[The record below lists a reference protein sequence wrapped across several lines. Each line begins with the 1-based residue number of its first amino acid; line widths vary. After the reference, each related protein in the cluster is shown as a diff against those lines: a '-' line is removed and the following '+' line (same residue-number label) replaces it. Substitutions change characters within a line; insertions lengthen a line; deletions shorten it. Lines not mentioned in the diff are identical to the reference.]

1 MENEENPI
9 YPIDLSIF
17 KDQIRQTLLNILDTL
32 PPVEK
37 TLILEKTC
45 LSKLNYLTS
54 LEPLKERQ
62 VRKELIIL
70 KSGSFVSDSPIIIY
84 IITPQLENVKIIEKH
99 IESNTK
105 DFGSKDSNE
114 AENKESFNKYHL
126 IFIPKISGECYS
138 YINNSKYKS
147 YFNTHILNI
156 DIFQLDYDLLSLENQ
171 NSFRDIYVD
180 KNLNSLSCLSRAIIK
195 YETVFGRIK
204 YKYSKGFYSKKL
216 TEILNREEE
225 TLSSSLNNENE
236 TLACLIFDRNVDMV
250 TPFCTNYIYEGILD
264 DYIGIDFNTISVNT
278 KILEKESKVD
288 NIKKIDLSVK
298 DKFYTLVKDFNY
310 KKIQKFFPE
319 RLTELNKDKENLDKE
334 KKVEKNSL
342 TNHINLSD
350 YIARNQKL
358 PIFKFYQNMEKSL
371 LKGELPN
378 KLHDFIEDELSK
390 KANEYNLLK
399 LICLESIIHSGIKY
413 KVYEQIKKDFLNIY
427 GYQEIFLWH
436 NLEKIEILKQQDNN
450 SFYADANKKL
460 QLIFDNVDIN
470 DPNDISYTYNGYAPI
485 FVRLIEKA
493 ISQGGWGAIRDILK
507 KIPGETNFP
516 SDETD
521 IFSTSVDK
529 QFILLVFIG
538 GITYGELAAIR
549 YLNKKNNNK
558 KFIVITTGIINSKK
572 IFDSLK
578 KGEYNLENQNSLTN

>member
-37 TLILEKTC
+37 TLILEKSC

-62 VRKELIIL
+62 VKKELIIL
-70 KSGSFVSDSPIIIY
+70 KPTAFVSDCPIIIY

-114 AENKESFNKYHL
+114 IKDKEAFNKYHL

-138 YINNSKYKS
+138 YINESKYKS
-147 YFNTHILNI
+147 YFNLHILNI
-156 DIFQLDYDLLSLENQ
+156 DIYQLDCDLLSLENK

-180 KNLNSLSCLSRAIIK
+180 RNLNSLSCLSRAIIK

-216 TEILNREEE
+216 TELLNREEE
-225 TLSSSLNNENE
+225 ALSNTLNNENE
-236 TLACLIFDRNVDMV
+236 TLACFIFDRNVDMI
-250 TPFCTNYIYEGILD
+250 TPLCSNHIYEGILD
-264 DYIGIDFNTISVNT
+264 DYFGIDFNSLST
-278 KILEKESKVD
+278 KSKIVEKESKAD
-288 NIKKIDLSVK
+288 NMKKIDLSEK
-298 DKFYTLVKDFNY
+298 DKFYTSVKDYNF
-310 KKIQKFFPE
+310 KKIQKYFPE
-319 RLTELNKDKENLDKE
+319 RLTELNKENLDKE
-334 KKVEKNSL
+334 KKIEKASL
-342 TNHINLSD
+342 TNHINLTD
-350 YIARNQKL
+350 HILMNQKL
-358 PIFKFYQNMEKSL
+358 PIFKFYQNFEKSL
-371 LKGELPN
+371 LKGELSN
-378 KLHDFIEDELSK
+378 KLHDFIEDEMSK
-390 KANEYNLLK
+390 KANEFNLLK
-399 LICLESIIHSGIKY
+399 IICLESIIHSGIKY
-413 KVYEQIKKDFLNIY
+413 KIYEQIRKDFLNVY
-427 GYQEIFLWH
+427 GYKEIFLWH
-436 NLEKIEILKQQDNN
+436 NLEKVEVLKPQDSNN
-450 SFYADANKKL
+450 FYSDANKKL
-460 QLIFDNVDIN
+460 QLYFENVDIN
-470 DPNDISYTYNGYAPI
+470 DPNDISYTYSGYAPMI
-485 FVRLIEKA
+485 IRLVEKA
-493 ISQGGWGAIRDILK
+493 ISQGGWGAIKDLLR
-507 KIPGETNFP
+507 KIPGDTNFP

-549 YLNKKNNNK
+549 LLNKKNRNK
-558 KFIVITTGIINSKK
+558 KFIVITTGMINSKM
-572 IFDSLK
+572 IFDSLRT
-578 KGEYNLENQNSLTN
+578 GEYKLEIYNNITN

>member
-1 MENEENPI
+1 MENEDNPI

-17 KDQIRQTLLNILDTL
+17 KDQIRQTLLSILDTL

-37 TLILEKTC
+37 TLILEKSC
-45 LSKLNYLTS
+45 ISKLNYLTS
-54 LEPLKERQ
+54 LEPLKERK
-62 VRKELIIL
+62 VKKELIVL
-70 KSGSFVSDSPIIIY
+70 KSTSFVSDCPIIIY

-114 AENKESFNKYHL
+114 IQDKETFNKYHI

-138 YINNSKYKS
+138 YINDSKYKS
-147 YFNTHILNI
+147 YFNMHILNI
-156 DIFQLDYDLLSLENQ
+156 DIFQLDYDLLSLENK
-171 NSFRDIYVD
+171 NSFRDIYID
-180 KNLNSLSCLSRAIIK
+180 RNLNSLSSLSRAIVK

-225 TLSSSLNNENE
+225 ALNNNLNNENE
-236 TLACLIFDRNVDMV
+236 TLACFIFDRNIDMI
-250 TPFCTNYIYEGILD
+250 TPLCTNYVYEGILD
-264 DYIGIDFNTISVNT
+264 DYIGIDFNSISVNT

-288 NIKKIDLSVK
+288 NTKKIDLSEK
-298 DKFYTLVKDFNY
+298 DKFYSSVKDFNF

-319 RLTELNKDKENLDKE
+319 RLTELNKENLDKE
-334 KKVEKNSL
+334 KKAEKNSL
-342 TNHINLSD
+342 TNHISISD
-350 YIARNQKL
+350 YVLRNQKY
-358 PIFKFYQNMEKSL
+358 PIFKFYQNFEKSL

-399 LICLESIIHSGIKY
+399 IICLESIIHSGIKY

-436 NLEKIEILKQQDNN
+436 NLEKMEILKQQDNN
-450 SFYADANKKL
+450 NFYSDANKKL

-470 DPNDISYTYNGYAPI
+470 DPNDISYTYNGYAPMFI
-485 FVRLIEKA
+485 RLVEKA
-493 ISQGGWGAIRDILK
+493 LSTGGWNAIKDLLR
-507 KIPGETNFP
+507 KIPGDTNFP

-521 IFSTSVDK
+521 IFTASVDK

-549 YLNKKNNNK
+549 LLNKKNRNK
-558 KFIVITTGIINSKK
+558 KFIVITTGMINTKK

-578 KGEYNLENQNSLTN
+578 KGEYGFETQNILTN

>member
-1 MENEENPI
+1 MENEENPV

-37 TLILEKTC
+37 TLVLEKSC
-45 LSKLNYLTS
+45 ISKLNYLTS

-70 KSGSFVSDSPIIIY
+70 KSGSFISDCPIIIY
-84 IITPQLENVKIIEKH
+84 IITPQIENIEIIEKH

-114 AENKESFNKYHL
+114 IKDKEVFNKYHL

-138 YINNSKYKS
+138 FINNSKYKS
-147 YFNTHILNI
+147 YFNMHILNI
-156 DIFQLDYDLLSLENQ
+156 DIYQLDYDLLSLENK
-171 NSFRDIYVD
+171 NSFRDIYID
-180 KNLNSLSCLSRAIIK
+180 RNLNSLSSLSRAIIK

-216 TEILNREEE
+216 VDILNREEE
-225 TLSSSLNNENE
+225 TSSNLNNDSE
-236 TLACLIFDRNVDMV
+236 TLACFIFDRNIDMV
-250 TPFCTNYIYEGILD
+250 TPLCNNYIYEGILD

-278 KILEKESKVD
+278 KILEKESKVE
-288 NIKKIDLSVK
+288 NIKKIDLSEK
-298 DKFYTLVKDFNY
+298 DKFYTSIKDFNF
-310 KKIQKFFPE
+310 KKIQTYLPQH
-319 RLTELNKDKENLDKE
+319 LAELNKQNLEKE
-334 KKVEKNSL
+334 KKAEKNSL
-342 TNHINLSD
+342 TNHINLTD
-350 YIARNQKL
+350 YILRNQKY
-358 PIFKFYQNMEKSL
+358 PIFKFYQNFERSL

-378 KLHDFIEDELSK
+378 KLHDFIDDELSK

-399 LICLESIIHSGIKY
+399 IICLESIIHSGIKY
-413 KVYEQIKKDFLNIY
+413 KIYEQIKKDFLNIY

-450 SFYADANKKL
+450 NFYSDANKKL
-460 QLIFDNVDIN
+460 QLIFDNIDII
-470 DPNDISYTYNGYAPI
+470 DPNDISYAYNGYAPI
-485 FVRLIEKA
+485 FLRLVEKA
-493 ISQGGWGAIRDILK
+493 ISQGGWNSIRDLLK

-521 IFSTSVDK
+521 IFTTSVDK

-549 YLNKKNNNK
+549 LLNKKNRNK
-558 KFIVITTGIINSKK
+558 KFIALTTGMINSKK

-578 KGEYNLENQNSLTN
+578 KGEYGLENQTN

>member
-32 PPVEK
+32 PQVEK
-37 TLILEKTC
+37 TLILEKSC

-70 KSGSFVSDSPIIIY
+70 KSTSFVSDCPIIIY

-114 AENKESFNKYHL
+114 IQDKETFNKYHI

-138 YINNSKYKS
+138 YINDSKYKS
-147 YFNTHILNI
+147 YFNMHILNI
-156 DIFQLDYDLLSLENQ
+156 DIFQLDYDLLSLENK
-171 NSFRDIYVD
+171 NSFRDIYID
-180 KNLNSLSCLSRAIIK
+180 RNLNSLSSLSRAIVK

-225 TLSSSLNNENE
+225 ALNNNLNNENE
-236 TLACLIFDRNVDMV
+236 TLACFIFDRNIDMI
-250 TPFCTNYIYEGILD
+250 TPLCTNYVYEGILD
-264 DYIGIDFNTISVNT
+264 DYIGIDFNSISVNT

-288 NIKKIDLSVK
+288 NTKKIDLSEK
-298 DKFYTLVKDFNY
+298 DKFYSSVKDFNF

-319 RLTELNKDKENLDKE
+319 RLTELNKENLDKE
-334 KKVEKNSL
+334 KKAEKNSL
-342 TNHINLSD
+342 TNHINISD
-350 YIARNQKL
+350 YVLRNQKY
-358 PIFKFYQNMEKSL
+358 PIFKFYQNFEKSL

-399 LICLESIIHSGIKY
+399 IICLESIIHSGIKY

-436 NLEKIEILKQQDNN
+436 NLEKMEILKQQDNN
-450 SFYADANKKL
+450 NFYSDANKKL

-470 DPNDISYTYNGYAPI
+470 DPNDISYTYNGYAPMFI
-485 FVRLIEKA
+485 RLVEKA
-493 ISQGGWGAIRDILK
+493 LSTGGWNAIKDLLR
-507 KIPGETNFP
+507 KIPGDTNFP

-521 IFSTSVDK
+521 IFTASVDK

-549 YLNKKNNNK
+549 LLNKKNRNK
-558 KFIVITTGIINSKK
+558 KFIVITTGMINTKK

-578 KGEYNLENQNSLTN
+578 KGEYGFETQNILTN

>member
-32 PPVEK
+32 PQVEK
-37 TLILEKTC
+37 TLILEKSC

-70 KSGSFVSDSPIIIY
+70 KSTSFVSDCPIIIY

-114 AENKESFNKYHL
+114 IQDKEAFNKYHI

-138 YINNSKYKS
+138 YINDSKYKS
-147 YFNTHILNI
+147 YFNMHILNI
-156 DIFQLDYDLLSLENQ
+156 DIFQLDYDLLSLENK
-171 NSFRDIYVD
+171 NSFRDIYID
-180 KNLNSLSCLSRAIIK
+180 RNLNSLSSLSRAIVK

-225 TLSSSLNNENE
+225 ALNNNLNNENE
-236 TLACLIFDRNVDMV
+236 TLACFIFDRNIDMI
-250 TPFCTNYIYEGILD
+250 TPLCTNYVYEGILD
-264 DYIGIDFNTISVNT
+264 DYIGIDFNSISVNT

-288 NIKKIDLSVK
+288 NTKKIDLSEK
-298 DKFYTLVKDFNY
+298 DKFYSSVKDFNF

-319 RLTELNKDKENLDKE
+319 RLTELNKENLDKE
-334 KKVEKNSL
+334 KKAEKNSL
-342 TNHINLSD
+342 TNHINISD
-350 YIARNQKL
+350 YVLRNQKY
-358 PIFKFYQNMEKSL
+358 PIFKFYQNFEKSL

-399 LICLESIIHSGIKY
+399 IICLESIIHSGIKY

-436 NLEKIEILKQQDNN
+436 NLEKMEILKQQDNN
-450 SFYADANKKL
+450 NFYSDANKKL

-470 DPNDISYTYNGYAPI
+470 DPNDISYTYNGYAPMFI
-485 FVRLIEKA
+485 RLVEKA
-493 ISQGGWGAIRDILK
+493 LSTGGWNAIKDLLR
-507 KIPGETNFP
+507 KIPGDTNFP

-521 IFSTSVDK
+521 IFTASVDK

-549 YLNKKNNNK
+549 LLNKKNRNK
-558 KFIVITTGIINSKK
+558 KFIVITTGMINTKK

-578 KGEYNLENQNSLTN
+578 KGEYGFETQNILTN

>member
-17 KDQIRQTLLNILDTL
+17 KEQIRQTLLNILDTL
-32 PPVEK
+32 PQVEK
-37 TLILEKTC
+37 TLILEKSC

-70 KSGSFVSDSPIIIY
+70 KSTSFVSDCPIIIY

-114 AENKESFNKYHL
+114 IQDKEAFNKYHI

-138 YINNSKYKS
+138 YINDSKYKS
-147 YFNTHILNI
+147 YFNMHILNI
-156 DIFQLDYDLLSLENQ
+156 DIFQLDYDLLSLENK
-171 NSFRDIYVD
+171 NSFRDIYID
-180 KNLNSLSCLSRAIIK
+180 RNLNSLSSLSRAIVK

-225 TLSSSLNNENE
+225 ALNNNLNNENE
-236 TLACLIFDRNVDMV
+236 TLACFIFDRNIDMI
-250 TPFCTNYIYEGILD
+250 TPLCTNYVYEGILD
-264 DYIGIDFNTISVNT
+264 DYIGIDFNSISVNT

-288 NIKKIDLSVK
+288 NTKKIDLSEK
-298 DKFYTLVKDFNY
+298 DKFYSSVKDFNF

-319 RLTELNKDKENLDKE
+319 RLTELNKENLDKE
-334 KKVEKNSL
+334 KKAEKNSL
-342 TNHINLSD
+342 TNHISISD
-350 YIARNQKL
+350 YVLRNQKY
-358 PIFKFYQNMEKSL
+358 PIFKFYQNFEKSL

-399 LICLESIIHSGIKY
+399 IICLESIIHSGIKY

-436 NLEKIEILKQQDNN
+436 NLEKMEILKQQDNN
-450 SFYADANKKL
+450 NFYSDANKKL

-470 DPNDISYTYNGYAPI
+470 DPNDISYTYNGYAPMFI
-485 FVRLIEKA
+485 RLVEKA
-493 ISQGGWGAIRDILK
+493 LSTGGWNAIKDLLR
-507 KIPGETNFP
+507 KIPGDTNFP

-521 IFSTSVDK
+521 IFTASVDK

-549 YLNKKNNNK
+549 LLNKKNRNK
-558 KFIVITTGIINSKK
+558 KFIVITTGMINTKK

-578 KGEYNLENQNSLTN
+578 KGEYGFETQNILTN

>member
-1 MENEENPI
+1 MENEENPV

-37 TLILEKTC
+37 TLVLEKSC
-45 LSKLNYLTS
+45 ISKLNYLTS

-70 KSGSFVSDSPIIIY
+70 KSGSFISDCPIIIY
-84 IITPQLENVKIIEKH
+84 IITPQIENIEIIEKH

-114 AENKESFNKYHL
+114 IKDKEAFNKYHL

-138 YINNSKYKS
+138 FINNSKYKS
-147 YFNTHILNI
+147 YFNMHILNI
-156 DIFQLDYDLLSLENQ
+156 DIYQLDYDLLSLENK
-171 NSFRDIYVD
+171 NSFRDIYID
-180 KNLNSLSCLSRAIIK
+180 RNLNSLSSLSRAIIK

-216 TEILNREEE
+216 VDILNREEE
-225 TLSSSLNNENE
+225 TSNNLNNDSE
-236 TLACLIFDRNVDMV
+236 TLACFIFDRNIDMV
-250 TPFCTNYIYEGILD
+250 TPLCNNYIYEGILD

-278 KILEKESKVD
+278 KILEKESKVE
-288 NIKKIDLSVK
+288 NIKKIDLSEK
-298 DKFYTLVKDFNY
+298 DKFYTSIKDFNF
-310 KKIQKFFPE
+310 KKIQTYLPQH
-319 RLTELNKDKENLDKE
+319 LAELNKQNLEKE
-334 KKVEKNSL
+334 KKAEKNSL
-342 TNHINLSD
+342 TNHINLTD
-350 YIARNQKL
+350 YILRNQKY
-358 PIFKFYQNMEKSL
+358 PIFKFYQNFERSL

-378 KLHDFIEDELSK
+378 KLHDFIDDELSK

-399 LICLESIIHSGIKY
+399 IICLESIIHSGIKY
-413 KVYEQIKKDFLNIY
+413 KIYEQIKKDFLNIY

-450 SFYADANKKL
+450 NFYSDANKKL
-460 QLIFDNVDIN
+460 QLIFDNIDII
-470 DPNDISYTYNGYAPI
+470 DPNDISYAYNGYAPI
-485 FVRLIEKA
+485 FLRLVEKA
-493 ISQGGWGAIRDILK
+493 ISQGGWNSIRDLLK

-521 IFSTSVDK
+521 IFTTSVDK

-549 YLNKKNNNK
+549 LLNKKNRNK
-558 KFIVITTGIINSKK
+558 KFIALTTGMINSKK

-578 KGEYNLENQNSLTN
+578 KGEYGLENQTN